1 MEDKNKKEAPK
12 ETLEKRI
19 GEWKAMGKTPE
30 QITYGLLNE
39 GFQSLPGIPDDFCS
53 AEDPRDRAEL
63 WNERQP
69 RQQGYRDFY
78 GDDEP
83 LYNNG
88 KGDN

>member
-1 MEDKNKKEAPK
+1 MEGKNKQGNKKRKEN
-12 ETLEKRI
+12 LE
-19 GEWKAMGKTPE
+19 GKVTW
-30 QITYGLLNE
+30 GMMNE

-53 AEDPRDRAEL
+53 AEDPRDRVKL

-69 RQQGYRDFY
+69 QQQGYRDFY
-78 GDDEP
+78 ADDEP